1 MKVIKTDIE
10 GPVIIEPKV
19 FKDAR
24 GYFFESFSQ
33 REFEE
38 KVRRVNFVQDNESM
52 SSYGVM
58 RGLHFQRPPYTQSKL
73 VRCVKGAVLDVAV
86 DIRKGSPTYGQ
97 HVAVLLAAHD
107 EEGLRIVEQFK
118 AQSSQLTAHSSQLIA
133 QGSLL
138 KAQGSTPGLQFF
150 VPRGFAHGFAVLSE
164 TAVFQYKCD
173 NFYAPEAD
181 AGISILDESL
191 GIDWHIPTENAI
203 LSEKDLR
210 HALLKDFDSP
220 FSIDMN
226 LYSEL

>member
-1 MKVIKTDIE
+1 MEVIKTDIE
-10 GPVIIEPKV
+10 GLVIIEPKV

-38 KVRRVNFVQDNESM
+38 KVRKVNFVQDNESM

-73 VRCVKGAVLDVAV
+73 VRCVKGSVLDVAV
-86 DIRKGSPTYGQ
+86 DIRKGSPTYGK
-97 HVAVLLAAHD
+97 HVAVLLTEDNH
-107 EEGLRIVEQFK
+107 R
-118 AQSSQLTAHSSQLIA
+118 
-133 QGSLL
+133 
-138 KAQGSTPGLQFF
+138 QFF

-181 AGISILDESL
+181 GGINIKDESL
-191 GIDWHIPTENAI
+191 GIDWQIPVESAV
-203 LSEKDLR
+203 LSEKDIKHLCL
-210 HALLKDFDSP
+210 ADFDSP
-220 FSIDMN
+220 FDYN
-226 LYSEL
+226 EYLYPEFE

>member
-1 MKVIKTDIE
+1 MEIIKTNIE
-10 GPVIIEPKV
+10 GLLIIEPKV

-38 KVRRVNFVQDNESM
+38 KVGPINFVQDNESM

-97 HVAVLLAAHD
+97 NVAVELS
-107 EEGLRIVEQFK
+107 EENHR
-118 AQSSQLTAHSSQLIA
+118 
-133 QGSLL
+133 
-138 KAQGSTPGLQFF
+138 QFF
-150 VPRGFAHGFAVLSE
+150 VPRGFAHGFSVLTE

-173 NFYAPEAD
+173 NFYAPQAD
-181 AGISILDESL
+181 GGISILDNSL
-191 GIDWHIPTENAI
+191 EIDWRIPVEKAI
-203 LSEKDLR
+203 LSEKDTR
-210 HALLKDFDSP
+210 HELLKDFDSP
-220 FSIDMN
+220 FDINID
-226 LYSEL
+226 LYPEFHTK